1 MFEVYTI
8 HDCIYCQNTLMT
20 LDKYH
25 LPYTQIQVSL
35 EEKEHYKKLHGMEI
49 FPHIFLI
56 TNKKKSK
63 RKNGENIG
71 VRKIKIGGDQDF
83 QTFIRIAYELK
94 NKKINI
100 STLEY
105 ILSII

>member
-1 MFEVYTI
+1 
-8 HDCIYCQNTLMT
+8 MT

-25 LPYTQIQVSL
+25 LPYRQIQVL
-35 EEKEHYKKLHGMEI
+35 QDEKEYYKKLHEMEA

-56 TNKKKSK
+56 TGKKKKSK
-63 RKNGENIG
+63 REGSIK
-71 VRKIKIGGDQDF
+71 KIKIGGDQDF

-105 ILSII
+105 ILNII